1 MRSSTS
7 KAPKTALRRNGVAGR
22 GVAEAEGRRQERG
35 PPEGGH
41 DRRFWAED
49 VVELRGAEEQLV
61 GARHAEGSPAGVG
74 GRVHLKDADE
84 GESEADEDDGEDLGE
99 DEQVG
104 RHLLDDDEEDADLGR
119 ESGPVLDEP
128 AGKRTRP
135 WVRGRLSLRAAS
147 PRELCEPERDGD
159 DGDREERGVD
169 LVARARPR
177 AGPSASERGDEE
189 QRVADLR
196 DGAAGGLLRREDS
209 GDVVLSCVRERSVRV
224 CVCMCV
230 RVCVCV

>member
-1 MRSSTS
+1 M
-7 KAPKTALRRNGVAGR
+7 
-22 GVAEAEGRRQERG
+22 AEAEGRRQERG

-74 GRVHLKDADE
+74 GRVHLKDANE

-119 ESGPVLDEP
+119 ESGAVLDEP

-169 LVARARPR
+169 LVARGRPR
-177 AGPSASERGDEE
+177 AGPSAGERGDEE

-196 DGAAGGLLRREDS
+196 DYPAGGLLRREDS
-209 GDVVLSCVRERSVRV
+209 GEVVLSRVRETCACVRACVHA

-230 RVCVCV
+230 RACVCV